1 MKKNLLSTLF
11 AVFALASMAQNVP
24 VDYEPGG
31 NGADWTWTVFENTT
45 NPPLEI
51 IANPDM
57 SASNPSSTVAKF
69 TATADG
75 APFAGCET
83 MHGSDI
89 GTFTL
94 NPSTSTITI
103 QVWKSVISNV
113 GIKLVEA
120 GNGSLGELLVPN
132 TLVDE
137 WETISFDFSSMEG
150 IEYDQIVVFPDFA
163 DRAQENIIYFD
174 NITFGETIPLAEPMG
189 PAPDPTEDEELVLS
203 MFSNTY
209 PSVLV
214 DTWLTAW
221 SQGVLQDIQID
232 GNDTKKYSGLN
243 FVGVETLG
251 GNLIDASEMDF
262 FHMDVW
268 SANFTEL
275 RIKLVDFGADE
286 AFEGG
291 DDSEHEVIY
300 DMPAQEE
307 WISYQIPMED
317 FVDLMNTDNIAQ
329 LVISAGV
336 PGQAVV
342 YVDNVYFSKTA
353 SNINENLEDQINV
366 FPNPATEVINITGAE
381 LSSTYQILDA
391 FGRLIE
397 EGTITSEQ
405 TKINTSALSTG
416 AYRIVFNMNGSKA
429 VKQFLKK

>member
-1 MKKNLLSTLF
+1 MKENLLTTLF
-11 AVFALASMAQNVP
+11 AFLVLASTAQNVP
-24 VDYEPGG
+24 VDFESGG
-31 NGADWTWTVFENTT
+31 NGSEWTWTVFENTT

-57 SASNPSSTVAKF
+57 SISNPSSTVAKF

-94 NPSTSTITI
+94 DASTSTISI

-120 GNGSLGELLVPN
+120 GNASLGELLIPN
-132 TLVDE
+132 TLVDQ
-137 WETISFDFSSMEG
+137 WETITYDFSSMEG

-163 DRAQENIIYFD
+163 DRDQDNIIYFD

-209 PSVLV
+209 PSVIV

-221 SQGVLQDIQID
+221 SEGVLQDIQID
-232 GNDTKKYSGLN
+232 GNDTKRYSGVN
-243 FVGVETLG
+243 FIGVETLG

-262 FHMDVW
+262 FHIDVW
-268 SANFTEL
+268 SANFTQFKL
-275 RIKLVDFGADE
+275 KLVDFGADE
-286 AFEGG
+286 AYEGG
-291 DDSEHEVIY
+291 DDSEHEIIY

-317 FVDLMNTDNIAQ
+317 FVDLINTDNIAQ
-329 LVISAGV
+329 LVISASP
-336 PGQAVV
+336 PGQSVI

-353 SNINENLEDQINV
+353 SNINENVEDLITV

-391 FGRLIE
+391 FGRLVE
-397 EGTITSEQ
+397 EGSITSEQ

-416 AYRIVFNMNGSKA
+416 AYRIVFNMNGNKA